1 MSKVVIEALSKRED
15 QKKKVISTG
24 MSEEPLGPSS
34 AKKNQLSKM
43 SSSLK
48 YWKVSLFR
56 TTTGEKFEI
65 RYINVVRGE
74 QEWLLKIYTL
84 PTR

>member
-1 MSKVVIEALSKRED
+1 MCHPKA
-15 QKKKVISTG
+15 
-24 MSEEPLGPSS
+24 
-34 AKKNQLSKM
+34 
-43 SSSLK
+43 

-74 QEWLLKIYTL
+74 QEWLLKLYTL
-84 PTR
+84 PTAYTVAEKKFTLLHISSQRIGMLSFLYFPIFQRGNAFSPFQS